1 MLPDSSRK
9 AAAPRIPPAV
19 IAERVALVA
28 GGKGGVGTSVMTAL
42 LALGCASTGAR
53 VLLVDGNEGNGM
65 LHLLFGV
72 RPVSSM
78 DALRDPAIPVTQ
90 VCIELGE
97 SFTMVAGRPASSDQ
111 LNLSTAA
118 RRTPFERLLPLS
130 SEYDCVVVDAGSH
143 LDGILAVAESG
154 AGQALIVTDADRI
167 SLAASFAL
175 IKVLASEAPAL
186 RGSVLVNRHDDA
198 VALRAGS
205 QLVDAC
211 MLFLDR
217 RIDVAGTIADDACL
231 RAALG
236 AGMPIGDAA
245 QGSTAAET
253 MRALALT
260 VFPHLS
266 TSAVSQRSTLSQGER

>member
-19 IAERVALVA
+19 ITERVALVA
-28 GGKGGVGTSVMTAL
+28 GGKGGVGTSVMSAL
-42 LALGCASTGAR
+42 LALGCASAGAR
-53 VLLVDGNEGNGM
+53 VLLVDGNEGNGT

-72 RPVSSM
+72 RPVSAM
-78 DALRDPAIPVTQ
+78 DALRDPATPVTQ

-97 SFTMVAGRPASSDQ
+97 SFTMVAGRPASSEQ

-143 LDGILAVAESG
+143 LDGVLAVAESG

-186 RGSVLVNRHDDA
+186 RGSVLVNRHDGA

-245 QGSTAAET
+245 QGSSAAET

-260 VFPHLS
+260 VFPYLS
-266 TSAVSQRSTLSQGER
+266 TSALSQRSTLSQGER

>member
-9 AAAPRIPPAV
+9 TTAPRIHPAV
-19 IAERVALVA
+19 LAERVALVA

-42 LALGCASTGAR
+42 LAFGCASAGAR
-53 VLLVDGNEGNGM
+53 VLLIDGNEGNGTQ
-65 LHLLFGV
+65 HLLFGV
-72 RPVSSM
+72 RPVSSI
-78 DALRDPAIPVTQ
+78 DALRDPAVPVSQ

-97 SFTMVAGRPASSDQ
+97 SFTMVAGRPASSEQ
-111 LNLSTAA
+111 LNLSPAA
-118 RRTPFERLLPLS
+118 RRAPFERLLPLS
-130 SEYDCVVVDAGSH
+130 SEYDCVIVDAGSH

-175 IKVLASEAPAL
+175 IKVLSSEAPAL
-186 RGSVLVNRHDDA
+186 RGRVLVNRHDDA
-198 VALRAGS
+198 IALRAGS

-217 RIDVAGTIADDACL
+217 RIDVAGTIADDVCL

-245 QGSTAAET
+245 QGSSAGET
-253 MRALALT
+253 MRALALS
-260 VFPHLS
+260 VFPHLTKS
-266 TSAVSQRSTLSQGER
+266 GVSQRFTLSQGER